1 MAKDEQYFSW
11 DNFDE
16 IVELDKHFSFICD
29 MFDKYGWEENTKEQL
44 VKQFGVIK
52 GKQKKNKIIISVV
65 GEASTGKSSFINA
78 ILKVDL
84 LVSGALH
91 GTTVVPTVM
100 EYAEDYRIEILKK
113 NRETKEFLC
122 DGIEELR
129 DKTAMYTA
137 MAESAKDV
145 IKVFVRLPSRI
156 LADGF
161 VIIDTPGIN
170 VEIQRNEVEHGKML
184 EEKSDAFIVLTDIN
198 KALPQTL
205 LQFVRAKLSDSLQKC
220 FFVATKCD
228 VIQNDK
234 ADNVDKKVIIEEV
247 LDYIKRRLDGD
258 FNLKDVMV
266 LPYAAQEVIDDCNA
280 EGNLQKELLDLSQKT
295 ENAIITVLLRTEFL
309 QRKKEQ
315 LLQLGAFYDD
325 MLAQMKNLSSEYE
338 QQIKSF
344 QELRKQ
350 TMMVYLNNLA
360 QDYEKRYAEEAGKII
375 REAVDEMYAEG
386 LQIIRS
392 LTYEMESQTAETDNR
407 PYGLLQETS
416 SGVKKMYE
424 IVSGMET
431 FCQSVETLFAGA
443 LSEIREEIGKRFSDL
458 NISMPMLSDGKSL
471 DVALA
476 RIEAIQVP
484 EGNEDLHS
492 YLCKI
497 LDDVTRKMEEF
508 ISPYTDAKTG
518 IFVKEIGKYDE
529 AYSEKYDEAVEKW
542 FLNKKRAEMNQWK
555 DKKDIIDE
563 DIIRVNN
570 RKFSIDSVYIQLQR
584 RMEKDGR

>member
-145 IKVFVRLPSRI
+145 IKVFVRLPAQI

-184 EEKSDAFIVLTDIN
+184 EEKSDAFIVITDIN

-228 VIQNDK
+228 VIQNGK